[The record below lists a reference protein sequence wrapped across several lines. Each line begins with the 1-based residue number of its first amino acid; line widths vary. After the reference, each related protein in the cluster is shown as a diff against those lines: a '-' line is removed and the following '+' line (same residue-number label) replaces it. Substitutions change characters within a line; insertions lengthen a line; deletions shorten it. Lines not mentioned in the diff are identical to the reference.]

1 MTLKQSLEKL
11 VYSLLLMG
19 SAVTYSASAQDYVA
33 TSLVNVP
40 NGVAGLDENGKVTSN
55 IDNQSIDTQS
65 VNAQSLNTQSV
76 NTQSV
81 NTQSLNSQGVNA
93 QMMQAQLMS
102 LVPDGR
108 FRISTTSDSPS
119 DSDIIIFFNHNEQ
132 VGLGT
137 NYLQANTLYFTSAKD
152 GGDHYRF
159 KGDITATRFRGILS
173 TPSSSSAPCSEGE
186 FVDDANY
193 HYVCVSANKWKRV
206 ALSDF

>member
-19 SAVTYSASAQDYVA
+19 SVFTYSASAQDYVA

-119 DSDIIIFFNHNEQ
+119 DSDIIIFFNRNEQ

-186 FVDDANY
+186 FADDANY

>member
-65 VNAQSLNTQSV
+65 VNAQSL
-76 NTQSV
+76 